1 MRESDIQLLELAEG
15 VKDTL
20 VNAGF
25 FTIKSILECTTSNI
39 SSRLGVDQYIAQIIL
54 KEAKRNTTEM
64 TKIPR
69 VLDDS
74 TITQPAVVV
83 KKEQIL

>member
-54 KEAKRNTTEM
+54 KEAKGLQQ
-64 TKIPR
+64 K
-69 VLDDS
+69 
-74 TITQPAVVV
+74 
-83 KKEQIL
+83 